1 MFTRLPGPPP
11 QASFFLLGPRGTGKS
26 TWLRSQFPEAVFLD
40 LLDDAVFRELSAQ
53 PERLSQFVPP
63 AHRDWIVVDEVQ
75 KAPALL
81 DEVHRLIESRGWR
94 FVLTGSSA
102 RKLKRGGAN
111 LLGGRARTRTM
122 HPLTAEELGPAF
134 SLAHSLRFGQLP
146 TVYVAADPGPYL
158 DAYVGTY
165 LREEVMQEA
174 LVRNVGA
181 FGRFLQAASF
191 SQAAVL
197 NLTRVAEECALPRK
211 TVESHFDLLE
221 DLLLGARLP
230 VFQKR
235 AQRRMSQHP
244 KFFYFDV
251 GVFRSLRPKGPL
263 DTPGE
268 IDGACLETLVFQELR
283 AHIAARS
290 LGYDLYF
297 WRTLDGL
304 EVDFVLYGEAGFLAI
319 EIKRSAHI
327 REPDLRAL
335 RAFKADYPMARTL
348 LFCGVE
354 QRMYR
359 EPGIEL
365 WPLGEALQSLGAI
378 LSGEAPAGVAPSPAQ
393 PPPVP
398 ERP

>member
-1 MFTRLPGPPP
+1 MFNRLPGPVP

-26 TWLRSQFPEAVFLD
+26 TWLRSCFPEAVFLD
-40 LLDDAVFRELSAQ
+40 LLDDAVFRALSAR
-53 PERLSQFVPP
+53 PESLAHFVPP
-63 AHRDWIVVDEVQ
+63 GHPDWIVVDEVQ

-111 LLGGRARTRTM
+111 LLGGRARIRTM
-122 HPLTAEELGPAF
+122 HPLTAEELGPAY
-134 SLAHSLRFGQLP
+134 SLSHSLRFGQLP
-146 TVYVAADPGPYL
+146 TVYVAPDPGPYL
-158 DAYVGTY
+158 EAYVGTY

-181 FGRFLQAASF
+181 FGRYLQAASF

-221 DLLLGARLP
+221 DLLLGARVP
-230 VFQKR
+230 VFQRR
-235 AQRRMSQHP
+235 ARRRVSQHP
-244 KFFYFDV
+244 KFFFFDV
-251 GVFRSLRPKGPL
+251 GVYRSLRPKGPL
-263 DTPGE
+263 DTPE
-268 IDGACLETLVFQELR
+268 VIDGASMETLVFQELR

-290 LGYDLYF
+290 LGYDLFF
-297 WRTLDGL
+297 WRTVDGL
-304 EVDFVLYGEAGFLAI
+304 EVDFVLYGEAGLVAL

-335 RAFKADYPMARTL
+335 RAFKADYPMARAL
-348 LFCGVE
+348 LLCGVE

-365 WPLGEALQSLGAI
+365 WPLASALQSLGAI
-378 LSGEAPAGVAPSPAQ
+378 LSGEVPAADA
-393 PPPVP
+393 
-398 ERP
+398 

>member
-1 MFTRLPGPPP
+1 MFNRLPGPVP

-26 TWLRSQFPEAVFLD
+26 TWLRSCFPEAVFLD
-40 LLDDAVFRELSAQ
+40 LLDDAVFRALSAR
-53 PERLSQFVPP
+53 PESLAHFVPP
-63 AHRDWIVVDEVQ
+63 GRPDWIVVDEVQ

-111 LLGGRARTRTM
+111 LLGGRARIRTM
-122 HPLTAEELGPAF
+122 HPLTAEELGPAY
-134 SLAHSLRFGQLP
+134 SLSHSLRFGQLP
-146 TVYVAADPGPYL
+146 TVYVAPDPGPYL
-158 DAYVGTY
+158 EAYVGTY

-211 TVESHFDLLE
+211 TVSSHFDLLE
-221 DLLLGARLP
+221 DLLLGARVP
-230 VFQKR
+230 VFQRR
-235 AQRRMSQHP
+235 ARRRVSQHP
-244 KFFYFDV
+244 KFFFFDV
-251 GVFRSLRPKGPL
+251 GVYRSLRPKGPL
-263 DTPGE
+263 DTPEE
-268 IDGACLETLVFQELR
+268 IDGASLETLVFQELR

-290 LGYDLYF
+290 LGYDLFF
-297 WRTLDGL
+297 WRTVDGL
-304 EVDFVLYGEAGFLAI
+304 EVDFVLYGEAGLVAL

-335 RAFKADYPMARTL
+335 RAFKADYPMARAL
-348 LFCGVE
+348 LLCGVE
-354 QRMYR
+354 RRTYR

-365 WPLGEALQSLGAI
+365 WPLASALQSLGAL
-378 LSGEAPAGVAPSPAQ
+378 LSGEVPAADA
-393 PPPVP
+393 
-398 ERP
+398 